1 MFPKNSAFS
10 QDHYPGYPGPP
21 THPVAPLRNSS
32 EESTQVS
39 YNDIE
44 NWYDTLNEL
53 CQALDIPRE
62 HVVSSRSITPL
73 YEQVEQLRDQVYRY
87 LRG

>member
-1 MFPKNSAFS
+1 MFPKSSPFS
-10 QDHYPGYPGPP
+10 EDHYPGYPGPP
-21 THPVAPLRNSS
+21 PRDPPLRNAS
-32 EESTQVS
+32 EGSTQVS

-44 NWYDTLNEL
+44 SWYDTLNEL